1 MDETPAPV
9 PATTPTTSCPG
20 TYGREIHGWSP
31 AAACVSEPHTPA
43 STDRTSTSPE
53 PGRGTSTRV
62 TSIRPAETTTWR
74 ITGAGVSCAVISLF
88 STLIVRVPRAG
99 EECGRSA
106 WDAPPALAFPHV
118 CVGSSDD
125 VS

>member
-43 STDRTSTSPE
+43 RTDRTSTSPG
-53 PGRGTSTRV
+53 PGCGMAART
-62 TSIRPAETTTWR
+62 TSIRPVETTTRR
-74 ITGAGVSCAVISLF
+74 IAPEELRCVVMGDHSLLRCGGPDR
-88 STLIVRVPRAG
+88 SGGRAP
-99 EECGRSA
+99 C
-106 WDAPPALAFPHV
+106 
-118 CVGSSDD
+118 
-125 VS
+125 